1 MENLLN
7 KDTVKKVQEFIK
19 RFNPKL
25 EVLVLDTTARTAQ
38 DAANSL
44 KCEVGAI
51 VKSLLF
57 KAESSFLICL
67 IAGDR
72 KCSLNK
78 LKKILQK
85 KDVSMANADE
95 VKKNTGFSIGGV
107 APVAHT
113 INLDILIDKS
123 LNRFQD
129 IFAAAGHPNCVFKIT
144 YSELIKITK
153 GSEKEISEWEK
164 QEP

>member
-7 KDTVKKVQEFIK
+7 KDSVKRVQEFIK
-19 RFNPKL
+19 NFNSEL
-25 EVLVLDTTARTAQ
+25 QVLVLDTTARTAQ

-57 KAESSFLICL
+57 KADGNFLICL

-85 KDVSMANADE
+85 KDVCMANADE
-95 VKKNTGFSIGGV
+95 VKLNTGFSIGGV
-107 APVAHT
+107 APVAHET
-113 INLDILIDKS
+113 KLDILIDKS
-123 LNRFQD
+123 LNRFSY

-144 YSELIKITK
+144 YAELIKITK
-153 GSEKEISEWEK
+153 GSEKEISV
-164 QEP
+164 

>member
-1 MENLLN
+1 MEDLLN
-7 KDTVKKVQEFIK
+7 KGPVKKVKEFIK
-19 RFNPKL
+19 KFDPKL

-38 DAANSL
+38 EAANSL

-57 KAESSFLICL
+57 RTENSFLICL
-67 IAGDR
+67 IAGDKR
-72 KCSLNK
+72 CSLNK

-85 KDVSMANADE
+85 KDVSMANAEE

-107 APVAHT
+107 ATVAHST
-113 INLDILIDKS
+113 SLDILIDKS
-123 LNRFQD
+123 LNRFPY

-144 YSELIKITK
+144 YDDLIKITK
-153 GSEKEISEWEK
+153 GSEKEISE
-164 QEP
+164 